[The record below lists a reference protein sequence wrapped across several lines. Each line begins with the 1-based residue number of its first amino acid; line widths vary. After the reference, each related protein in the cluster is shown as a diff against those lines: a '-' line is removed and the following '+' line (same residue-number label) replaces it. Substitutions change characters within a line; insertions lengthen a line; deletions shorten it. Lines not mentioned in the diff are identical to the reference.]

1 MIQNN
6 NTIAKGERNKVGLSF
21 LNLIRGQEEQADGSI
36 ATNATLATE
45 MNKIGEDVTGQSLQ
59 ERRGRDISATDEL
72 ILRENGQ
79 ERIIHIKDARIANAL
94 NGSMNP
100 HQSNKLI
107 RFMGKLNRYLSAI
120 NTTYN
125 PSFVIPNF
133 FRDLETAGVNIQQY
147 DEKGLTKEVTKGAF
161 PAAIG
166 IAKELMNKGSN
177 NPWAIEYRKFEE
189 AGGKNATNQMSDLQD
204 QIENVKG
211 LLNDISENT
220 KR

>member
-1 MIQNN
+1 MAQNN

-21 LNLIRGQEEQADGSI
+21 LNLIRGQEEQADGSVAI
-36 ATNATLATE
+36 NATLATE
-45 MNKIGEDVTGQSLQ
+45 MNKIGEDITGQSVQ
-59 ERRGRDISATDEL
+59 DRRGRGINPEDEL
-72 ILRENGQ
+72 EIRENGQ
-79 ERIIHIKDARIANAL
+79 KRIIHIKDTRIANAL

-125 PSFVIPNF
+125 QSFVIPNF

-147 DEKGLTKEVTKGAF
+147 DEKGLTKEITLGAGR
-161 PAAIG
+161 AAFG
-166 IAKELMNKGSN
+166 IAKALKDRNSN
-177 NPWAIEYRKFEE
+177 DPWAIEYRKFEE

-204 QIENVKG
+204 QI
-211 LLNDISENT
+211 
-220 KR
+220 